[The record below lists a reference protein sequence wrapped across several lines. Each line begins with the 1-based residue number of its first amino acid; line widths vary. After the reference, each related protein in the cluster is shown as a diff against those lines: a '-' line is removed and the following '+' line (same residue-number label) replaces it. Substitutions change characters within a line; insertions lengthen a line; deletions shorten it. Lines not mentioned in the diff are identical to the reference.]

1 MRTLAQNRFL
11 SALQNRVKQH
21 LVDRL
26 DAPPPDLSPSTSV
39 SALMSLLREVLS
51 VAGVADGRPEDIA
64 KVINKIFFKMRIP
77 NT

>member
-1 MRTLAQNRFL
+1 MFITTIAELRSLAQNRFL

-39 SALMSLLREVLS
+39 AALMSLLKEVLS
-51 VAGVADGRPEDIA
+51 VAGVAEGCPEDIA
-64 KVINKIFFKMRIP
+64 KV
-77 NT
+77 

>member
-1 MRTLAQNRFL
+1 
-11 SALQNRVKQH
+11 
-21 LVDRL
+21 
-26 DAPPPDLSPSTSV
+26 
-39 SALMSLLREVLS
+39 MSLLREVLS